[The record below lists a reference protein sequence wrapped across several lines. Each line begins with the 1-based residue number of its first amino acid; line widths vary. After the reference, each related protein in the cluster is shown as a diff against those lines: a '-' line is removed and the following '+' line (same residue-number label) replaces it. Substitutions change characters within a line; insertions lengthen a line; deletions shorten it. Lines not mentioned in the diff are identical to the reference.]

1 MPTLLKK
8 ERGFS
13 IVGVLVAAGMAGGLA
28 LYLANIAR
36 QQHVTQRK
44 AETGTEITQLQHKI
58 LSVFYDG
65 DACTKTL
72 VLPAPHNRLANGR
85 VIDELKNRQGTVV
98 VKKGVPINQLLQVEQ
113 MVIRNAQ
120 TTGKTR
126 EADIVITMKKLGV
139 ANAGVTTVKTFK
151 ITAEMESATSNVISR
166 CHHTLDAKEHGIKTR
181 MCTEMGGVMVCPNG
195 QPPTLVNGV
204 PTCPSG
210 VTITRCSVDNLY
222 KKFCEEMGGGYTDH
236 PSMKCDLTL
245 APVLQNL
252 CSSMG
257 GNWNS
262 GSCDIAS
269 VYVNI
274 TGDSMSGALNGCT
287 INNGALTCPG
297 DISGAN
303 ITGSGNIVAGGDMS
317 AANVNASG
325 KVTAGG
331 PAPVI
336 PQPTQPV
343 AANCPSD
350 YKDKPCYAVCAVDP
364 SSCGGCS
371 CGPAISCH
379 ILKDTIVQG
388 TKTCRKCVISTKCGN
403 TPPAGYSGGNN
414 YEHKTHSWL
423 PKVKNHWPETYPP
436 YWINRGWP

>member
-98 VKKGVPINQLLQVEQ
+98 VKKGVPINRLLQVEQ

-181 MCTEMGGVMVCPNG
+181 MCTEMGGEMVCPNG

-204 PTCPSG
+204 PNCSGG
-210 VTITRCSVDNLY
+210 VTITHCSIDNILEQ
-222 KKFCEEMGGGYTDH
+222 FCQQMGGSYAAH
-236 PSMKCDLTL
+236 SNMKCDLRQ
-245 APVLQNL
+245 APVLANF
-252 CSSMG
+252 CSGMG
-257 GNWNS
+257 GTWNNGRCSITPVTTPLYTSITTISSALQTELAKKVNKAGDTMTGDLSVPNLSASGRVSASGPANS
-262 GSCDIAS
+262 GTPTTGTPAPASCPYGQQGSPPNCVA
-269 VYVNI
+269 I
-274 TGDSMSGALNGCT
+274 TCPTGYQDTSCGAGGRNSGAPCDHSRVWSGTKWCYKCGRIYWIDDCFNTSYHCGPV
-287 INNGALTCPG
+287 GASNQPC
-297 DISGAN
+297 S
-303 ITGSGNIVAGGDMS
+303 
-317 AANVNASG
+317 
-325 KVTAGG
+325 GG
-331 PAPVI
+331 P
-336 PQPTQPV
+336 
-343 AANCPSD
+343 
-350 YKDKPCYAVCAVDP
+350 
-364 SSCGGCS
+364 
-371 CGPAISCH
+371 
-379 ILKDTIVQG
+379 
-388 TKTCRKCVISTKCGN
+388 
-403 TPPAGYSGGNN
+403 
-414 YEHKTHSWL
+414 
-423 PKVKNHWPETYPP
+423 
-436 YWINRGWP
+436 